1 MSLNFFHLLLLIII
15 ANGAPVILRAVLNTR
30 MGWPID
36 FGYRLPD
43 GGPLF
48 GNSKTW
54 RGLAASLLATAPA
67 AVILGYAPETGVL
80 VAVYAMA
87 GDVFSSFIK
96 RRLGLAPHSMAPLL
110 DQVPE
115 SLFPAVM
122 LRHTFGMDTVAIII
136 LVAAFVVA
144 ELLLSL
150 VLFKL
155 GIRKKPY

>member
-1 MSLNFFHLLLLIII
+1 
-15 ANGAPVILRAVLNTR
+15 
-30 MGWPID
+30 
-36 FGYRLPD
+36 
-43 GGPLF
+43 
-48 GNSKTW
+48 
-54 RGLAASLLATAPA
+54 
-67 AVILGYAPETGVL
+67 
-80 VAVYAMA
+80 MA

-115 SLFPAVM
+115 SLFPTVM
-122 LRHTFGMDTVAIII
+122 LRHTFGLDAVSIII

>member
-15 ANGAPVILRAVLNTR
+15 ANGAPVILRAVMNTR
-30 MGWPID
+30 LGWPID
-36 FGYRLPD
+36 FGYQLPD
-43 GGPLF
+43 GRPLF
-48 GNSKTW
+48 GMSKTW
-54 RGLAASLLATAPA
+54 RGLAASLLATTPA
-67 AVILGYAPETGVL
+67 AVILGYAPETGAL
-80 VAVYAMA
+80 VALYAMA

-115 SLFPAVM
+115 SLLPAFM
-122 LRHTFGMDTVAIII
+122 LRHTFGMNAEAIII

>member
-15 ANGAPVILRAVLNTR
+15 ANGAPVILRAVMHTR
-30 MGWPID
+30 LGWPID
-36 FGYRLPD
+36 FGCRLPD
-43 GGPLF
+43 GRPLF
-48 GNSKTW
+48 GSSKTW
-54 RGLAASLLATAPA
+54 RGLVASVLATAPA
-67 AVILGYAPETGVL
+67 AVILGYVPETGVL

-96 RRLGLAPHSMAPLL
+96 RRLDMAPHSMAPLL

-115 SLFPAVM
+115 SLLPALM
-122 LRHTFGMDTVAIII
+122 LRHTFGMDAVSIII